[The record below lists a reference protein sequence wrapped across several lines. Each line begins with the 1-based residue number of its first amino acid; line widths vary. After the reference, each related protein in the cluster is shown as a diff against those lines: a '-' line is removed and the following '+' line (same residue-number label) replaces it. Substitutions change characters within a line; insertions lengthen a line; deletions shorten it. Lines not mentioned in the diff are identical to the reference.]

1 MNALS
6 RVSAHAVAVAA
17 LLAGCAGAPVPPTP
31 AEKEKPAR
39 AAAAPPRTDPAE
51 PLSVQ
56 GRRLFDEAVRTREE
70 MEKAKAVDWVIL
82 ERRWRA
88 VLAAGEVPE
97 ARYNLGVTLERQGR
111 DAEARAEYQQALSG
125 KPLKQAAANLGV
137 VLEKAGELGGAQ
149 AAYDAAVR
157 DFPDDAVSRERLAA
171 LYRQSGQLDEAW
183 LYAREALLR
192 DPVSVGA
199 RKTMLRVA
207 LARGDLDLARLVAL
221 RLQKSAPE
229 DAEVAWL
236 SGQLLSRQG
245 DDAGAAV
252 QWKKA
257 LALQPGLV
265 AARTGLLGAAV
276 KQERWGEVQ
285 ELAARVLADD
295 PSNAAVQL
303 LLGIAERHGGK
314 PDEAL
319 AAYLAAEQLA
329 AGKLPEV
336 HLARGVLLMRD
347 KGDCE
352 GALRAFDQYERAAG
366 PVLPQ
371 GSPAPRLIREC
382 QELQEQSRAAAE
394 MARQMKA
401 DSEKKA
407 AAEAAAKPSAAAE
420 AATRPAAEPPGP
432 AGAEPP
438 KKGDIAPTPTQG
450 PAKKTKP

>member
-1 MNALS
+1 VTASTRTPAAALALLLALS
-6 RVSAHAVAVAA
+6 
-17 LLAGCAGAPVPPTP
+17 GCATAPTAPPSE
-31 AEKEKPAR
+31 EKASR
-39 AAAAPPRTDPAE
+39 AAPSPSRTGPGE
-51 PLSVQ
+51 PLTEQ
-56 GRRLFDEAVRTREE
+56 GRRLFDEAVQAREE
-70 MEKAKAVDWVIL
+70 MEKAKAVDWAIL

-88 VLAAGEVPE
+88 VLVVADLAE
-97 ARYNLGVTLERQGR
+97 AHFNLGVTLEHQGR
-111 DAEARAEYQQALSG
+111 DAEARAEHQQALAG
-125 KPLKQAAANLGV
+125 KPLKQATVNLGV
-137 VLEKAGELGGAQ
+137 LLERSGDLRGAQ
-149 AAYDAAVR
+149 AAYDAAAR
-157 DFPDDAVSRERLAA
+157 AYPDDAVSRERLAA
-171 LYRQSGQLDEAW
+171 LYAQSGQYDEAW
-183 LYAREALLR
+183 HQAREALLR
-192 DPVSVGA
+192 DPASASA
-199 RKTMLRVA
+199 RKSMIRVA
-207 LARGDLDLARLVAL
+207 MARNDLDLARLVSL
-221 RLQKSAPE
+221 RLQKSAPG

-257 LALQPGLV
+257 LALQPGLM

-319 AAYLAAEQLA
+319 TAYLAAEQLA
-329 AGKLPEV
+329 AGRLPEV

-394 MARQMKA
+394 VARQMKA

-407 AAEAAAKPSAAAE
+407 AEATA
-420 AATRPAAEPPGP
+420 RPEAEPPGP
-432 AGAEPP
+432 TGAEPP
-438 KKGDIAPTPTQG
+438 KQGDIEPPPPPG
-450 PAKKTKP
+450 PAKTTKP

>member
-56 GRRLFDEAVRTREE
+56 ARRLFDEAVRTREE

-149 AAYDAAVR
+149 AAYDAAAR

-183 LYAREALLR
+183 RFAREALLR
-192 DPVSVGA
+192 DPASVGA

-236 SGQLLSRQG
+236 SGQLLARQG
-245 DDAGAAV
+245 DEAGAAA

-257 LALQPGLV
+257 LALQPGLA
-265 AARTGLLGAAV
+265 AARSGLLAV
-276 KQERWGEVQ
+276 ALKEERWGEV
-285 ELAARVLADD
+285 ETLAARALADD
-295 PSNAAVQL
+295 PSSASIQL
-303 LLGIAERHGGK
+303 VLGIAYRHGGK
-314 PDEAL
+314 PVEAL
-319 AAYLAAEQLA
+319 AAYAAAERLA

-347 KGDCE
+347 QGDCP
-352 GALRAFDQYERAAG
+352 GALLALAQYERAAG

-382 QELQEQSRAAAE
+382 QEVVEQSRAAAE
-394 MARQMKA
+394 AARQMQA
-401 DSEKKA
+401 DADRKA
-407 AAEAAAKPSAAAE
+407 AEKAPPP
-420 AATRPAAEPPGP
+420 PAANPAGPPAQGP
-432 AGAEPP
+432 AGAPAKDLPKEPAKDP
-438 KKGDIAPTPTQG
+438 AKAPAKG
-450 PAKKTKP
+450 PATKP

>member
-1 MNALS
+1 MTS
-6 RVSAHAVAVAA
+6 STRVPAAAVALLLA
-17 LLAGCAGAPVPPTP
+17 LAGCATAPAAPPSE
-31 AEKEKPAR
+31 EKATR
-39 AAAAPPRTDPAE
+39 AAASQPRTGPGE
-51 PLSVQ
+51 PLTEQ
-56 GRRLFDEAVRTREE
+56 GRRLFDEAVQAREE
-70 MEKAKAVDWVIL
+70 MEKAKAVDWAIL

-88 VLAAGEVPE
+88 VLLVADLAE
-97 ARYNLGVTLERQGR
+97 AHFNLGVTLERQGR
-111 DAEARAEYQQALSG
+111 DAEARSEYLQALAG
-125 KPLKQAAANLGV
+125 KPLKQATVNLGV
-137 VLEKAGELGGAQ
+137 LLERSGDLRGAQ
-149 AAYDAAVR
+149 AAYDAAAR
-157 DFPDDAVSRERLAA
+157 AYPDDAVSRERLAA
-171 LYRQSGQLDEAW
+171 LYAQSGQYDEAW
-183 LYAREALLR
+183 HQAREALLR
-192 DPVSVGA
+192 DPASAGA
-199 RKTMLRVA
+199 RKTMIRVA
-207 LARGDLDLARLVAL
+207 LARNDLDLARLVSL
-221 RLQKSAPE
+221 RLQKSAPD

-252 QWKKA
+252 QWKRA

-265 AARTGLLGAAV
+265 AARTGLLGTAV

-382 QELQEQSRAAAE
+382 QEIQEQSRAAAE

-401 DSEKKA
+401 DAEKKA
-407 AAEAAAKPSAAAE
+407 DVEKKAAE
-420 AATRPAAEPPGP
+420 AATAPATPSAGEPPG
-432 AGAEPP
+432 
-438 KKGDIAPTPTQG
+438 KGDIAPPPPPG
-450 PAKKTKP
+450 PAKKTRP